1 MVLPP
6 GFSDEGILATRR
18 IKATDPEMGVL
29 VISQYVEPA
38 YAQELLADY
47 PAGVGYLL
55 KDSIVDVELLLD
67 AVRRVAAGETVIDP
81 TIVATL
87 LRRRRVHDPL
97 DSLSEREREVLVLV
111 AEGLSN
117 NGIAERL
124 HLAER
129 TVEAHVT
136 RLFQKLQL
144 PVDPS
149 TNRRV
154 QATLAFIRQ
163 R

>member
-38 YAQELLADY
+38 YAQELLADH

-97 DSLSEREREVLVLV
+97 DSLSELEREVLVLV